1 MMEEQS
7 FVVPRGAVP
16 APLSHGGHG
25 GVALPGSSARPLKA
39 GSLLTMGAALGAT
52 AGLVQGRQGRQGRG
66 RKAVKRNV
74 LKKVVEVPEVTDVEK
89 GLGLTNFNPEKLGK
103 DLEQAAARYTKSPE
117 ILLKD
122 LEKQAAQLSGSVSK
136 VLPKELKDLKL
147 PRVDVPP
154 ELKVAIKDLTSKVEA
169 LLPKDLTKLAVH
181 MPPELSALLAHPEQ
195 LDPVKIPAG
204 VGTALVA
211 LLALRRGPQPW
222 LDELPRDYDFG
233 RIRSYWQR
241 RPFQLI
247 SRFVEAGLKV
257 GGYTFQLKLDELLN
271 RSDEMRPQRAVEA
284 RELITDLGVTFIKI
298 AQVWASRPDI
308 LPKEYLKEYEKL
320 LEQVRPFGKDLAL
333 ETLRRGENGRP
344 AIELFSD
351 LSVFDEPVAS
361 ASVGQ
366 VYKATLNGK
375 PVAVKVQRPDV
386 REQSTLDLYVIRTA
400 GALGAM
406 LPFDQIRRQSQQL
419 MELIDLTAPTFVKE
433 LDYEIEASN
442 QRRFAQTVED
452 CELIRDTIVV
462 PEILFANREVLVQEW
477 LDGKKLTEPGA
488 ASEQAGRVVKLL
500 LNSYMVQF
508 LETGYLHGDPHPGNF
523 ILMGDGRLGI
533 LDYGLMT
540 EITADKRMSF
550 IEFLMHLQAKEYRSC
565 LSDLINLEFF
575 PPALKEDK
583 EALDIIVPTLAT
595 TLATLYEEGGDLK
608 KKREMFAKQR
618 EEMKQAGKLDGLRE
632 KLQAISKKYA
642 GAFRLPPYFTLIL
655 RAFGTLEGLGL
666 KSDENFAIVKECF
679 PYIARRLIV
688 DDSFRMREALRSYLY
703 KGRSRIAVSRIDE
716 LSSGFG
722 TFTNLMKGS
731 RSESA
736 AAGGVRLDAAHAQGH
751 DATTAATATAPTAPT
766 LDSASR
772 EIAEVVF
779 SPQGNFLQ
787 DLLIDE
793 GVAAIDALSR
803 ATLLQLLRNLGPL
816 ALPLTLPLNFLL
828 GGGNPQRILS
838 REDKESLL
846 VLRRIVQLVDASRS
860 NSRTEAAETETT
872 DILQTVQRLQR
883 LQPLAQGL
891 LPSITPGAASF
902 AQRFARQLA
911 RRILLRLAD
920 DVERRASSALMMN

>member
-1 MMEEQS
+1 MEEQS
-7 FVVPRGAVP
+7 FVVPRTVPTGA
-16 APLSHGGHG
+16 
-25 GVALPGSSARPLKA
+25 SSAPTAGIVQNRHESGAPKALKA
-39 GSLLTMGAALGAT
+39 GGLLTLGAAVCAASVAKGRRAKVGGHRGT
-52 AGLVQGRQGRQGRG
+52 GVQRQ
-66 RKAVKRNV
+66 VV
-74 LKKVVEVPEVTDVEK
+74 KKVVEVPDVTDVEK
-89 GLGLTNFNPEKLGK
+89 GLGLTNFNPEKLGR
-103 DLEQAAARYTKSPE
+103 DLEHAATRYTKSPE
-117 ILLKD
+117 ALLKD
-122 LEKQAAQLSGSVSK
+122 LEHQAAQLSSAAK
-136 VLPKELKDLKL
+136 VILKDVKL
-147 PRVDVPP
+147 PQLPANVNVPP
-154 ELKVAIKDLTSKVEA
+154 EIKVAVKDLSSKVET
-169 LLPKDLTKLAVH
+169 LLPKDLSKFALH
-181 MPPELSALLAHPEQ
+181 MPPELAALMAHPET
-195 LDPVKIPAG
+195 LDPLKIPVG

-222 LDELPRDYDFG
+222 LDELPREYDFG
-233 RIRSYWQR
+233 RIRTYWQR
-241 RPFQLI
+241 RPFQLLT
-247 SRFVEAGLKV
+247 RFLEAGLKV
-257 GGYTFQLKLDELLN
+257 GGYTFQMKLDEALG

-333 ETLRRGENGRP
+333 ETLRRDESGP
-344 AIELFSD
+344 AAIDLFQD

-375 PVAVKVQRPDV
+375 TVAVKVQRPDV

-406 LPFDQIRRQSQQL
+406 LPFNQIRQQSKQL

-433 LDYEIEASN
+433 LDYEIEASH
-442 QRRFAQTVED
+442 QRRFADTVQD
-452 CELIRDTIVV
+452 CDLISDTIVV

-488 ASEQAGRVVKLL
+488 ASEQSGRVVKLL

-565 LSDLINLEFF
+565 LNDLINLEFF

-583 EALDIIVPTLAT
+583 EALDIIVPTLAN

-618 EEMKQAGKLDGLRE
+618 EEMKQAGKLDDLRE
-632 KLQAISKKYA
+632 KLQNISKKYA

-731 RSESA
+731 RTESA
-736 AAGGVRLDAAHAQGH
+736 AAGGVQLEKAPHEVHETNGTAVPP
-751 DATTAATATAPTAPT
+751 TAAPLS

-772 EIAEVVF
+772 EIAEVLF

-803 ATLLQLLRNLGPL
+803 ATLLQLLQNLGPL

-828 GGGNPQRILS
+828 GGGDNRRLLS

-846 VLRRIVQLVDASRS
+846 VLRRIVQLVDASRNGQAS
-860 NSRTEAAETETT
+860 ETEGTT
-872 DILQTVQRLQR
+872 DLLETVQRLQR

-920 DVERRASSALMMN
+920 DVERRASNALMFN

>member
-1 MMEEQS
+1 MEDQS
-7 FVVPRGAVP
+7 FVVPHSGLRGAVTVPSSGSHSGP
-16 APLSHGGHG
+16 AERLPSAGALSVG
-25 GVALPGSSARPLKA
+25 R
-39 GSLLTMGAALGAT
+39 AALGAGLAVGALA
-52 AGLVQGRQGRQGRG
+52 AGHAVGRRRARKSVQRQV
-66 RKAVKRNV
+66 VKMR
-74 LKKVVEVPEVTDVEK
+74 VEVPEVADVEE
-89 GLGLTNFNPEKLGK
+89 GLGLTGLNVEKLAK
-103 DLEQAAARYTKSPE
+103 DLEQTATRWAQHPE
-117 ILLKD
+117 
-122 LEKQAAQLSGSVSK
+122 K
-136 VLPKELKDLKL
+136 VLGDVERQATQVAKAAEKMLPKVPDLPLPVEAKVALKELS
-147 PRVDVPP
+147 V
-154 ELKVAIKDLTSKVEA
+154 KVEA
-169 LLPKDLTKLAVH
+169 LLESQNLKALATYL
-181 MPPELSALLAHPEQ
+181 PPELATLLAHPEV
-195 LDPVKIPAG
+195 LDPVKLPAG
-204 VGTALVA
+204 LGAALVA

-222 LDELPRDYDFG
+222 LDELPREYDFG
-233 RIRSYWQR
+233 RIRTYWQR
-241 RPFQLI
+241 RPLQLLT
-247 SRFVEAGLKV
+247 RFIEAGLKV
-257 GGYTFQLKLDELLN
+257 GGYTFQMKLDELLE

-333 ETLRRGENGRP
+333 ETLRRGDSGRP
-344 AIELFSD
+344 AVELFQD
-351 LSVFDEPVAS
+351 LSVFDAPVAS

-366 VYKATLNGK
+366 VYKATMNGK
-375 PVAVKVQRPDV
+375 TVAVKVQRPDV

-400 GALGAM
+400 AALGAM
-406 LPFDQIRRQSQQL
+406 LPFDQLQRQSKQL

-433 LDYEIEASN
+433 LDYEIEASH
-442 QRRFAQTVED
+442 QRRFAETVESCD
-452 CELIRDTIVV
+452 LIRDTIVV

-488 ASEQAGRVVKLL
+488 AQEQAGRVVKLL

-550 IEFLMHLQAKEYRSC
+550 IEFLMHLQAKEYKSC
-565 LSDLINLEFF
+565 LTDLINLEFF

-618 EEMKQAGKLDGLRE
+618 EEMKEAGKLDGLRE

-655 RAFGTLEGLGL
+655 RAFSTLEGLGL

-722 TFTNLMKGS
+722 NFTNLMKGS

-736 AAGGVRLDAAHAQGH
+736 AAGGVRAP
-751 DATTAATATAPTAPT
+751 ATTGPAAGHAEGGAERSSARPQ

-772 EIAEVVF
+772 EIAEVIF
-779 SPQGNFLQ
+779 SAEGNFLQ

-828 GGGNPQRILS
+828 GGSSGSRLLS

-846 VLRRIVQLVDASRS
+846 VIRRIVQLVDASRDA
-860 NSRTEAAETETT
+860 NSDDEGA
-872 DILQTVQRLQR
+872 DLGQTVQRLQR

-920 DVERRASSALMMN
+920 DVERRASNALMMN

>member
-1 MMEEQS
+1 
-7 FVVPRGAVP
+7 
-16 APLSHGGHG
+16 
-25 GVALPGSSARPLKA
+25 
-39 GSLLTMGAALGAT
+39 
-52 AGLVQGRQGRQGRG
+52 
-66 RKAVKRNV
+66 
-74 LKKVVEVPEVTDVEK
+74 
-89 GLGLTNFNPEKLGK
+89 
-103 DLEQAAARYTKSPE
+103 
-117 ILLKD
+117 
-122 LEKQAAQLSGSVSK
+122 
-136 VLPKELKDLKL
+136 
-147 PRVDVPP
+147 
-154 ELKVAIKDLTSKVEA
+154 
-169 LLPKDLTKLAVH
+169 
-181 MPPELSALLAHPEQ
+181 
-195 LDPVKIPAG
+195 
-204 VGTALVA
+204 
-211 LLALRRGPQPW
+211 
-222 LDELPRDYDFG
+222 
-233 RIRSYWQR
+233 
-241 RPFQLI
+241 
-247 SRFVEAGLKV
+247 
-257 GGYTFQLKLDELLN
+257 
-271 RSDEMRPQRAVEA
+271 
-284 RELITDLGVTFIKI
+284 
-298 AQVWASRPDI
+298 
-308 LPKEYLKEYEKL
+308 
-320 LEQVRPFGKDLAL
+320 
-333 ETLRRGENGRP
+333 
-344 AIELFSD
+344 
-351 LSVFDEPVAS
+351 
-361 ASVGQ
+361 
-366 VYKATLNGK
+366 
-375 PVAVKVQRPDV
+375 
-386 REQSTLDLYVIRTA
+386 
-400 GALGAM
+400 
-406 LPFDQIRRQSQQL
+406 
-419 MELIDLTAPTFVKE
+419 
-433 LDYEIEASN
+433 
-442 QRRFAQTVED
+442 
-452 CELIRDTIVV
+452 
-462 PEILFANREVLVQEW
+462 
-477 LDGKKLTEPGA
+477 
-488 ASEQAGRVVKLL
+488 
-500 LNSYMVQF
+500 
-508 LETGYLHGDPHPGNF
+508 
-523 ILMGDGRLGI
+523 
-533 LDYGLMT
+533 
-540 EITADKRMSF
+540 
-550 IEFLMHLQAKEYRSC
+550 MHLQAKEYRSC

-736 AAGGVRLDAAHAQGH
+736 AAGGVRLDSARADGH
-751 DATTAATATAPTAPT
+751 DAATAAATAPT

-828 GGGNPQRILS
+828 GSGNPQRILS

-860 NSRTEAAETETT
+860 NSRTEAAENETT
-872 DILQTVQRLQR
+872 DVLQTVQRLQR

>member
-1 MMEEQS
+1 MEEQS

-16 APLSHGGHG
+16 SPLSHGGHG
-25 GVALPGSSARPLKA
+25 GLALPTGSSARPLKA

-122 LEKQAAQLSGSVSK
+122 LEKQAAQLSSSASK
-136 VLPKELKDLKL
+136 ILPKELKDLKL
-147 PRVDVPP
+147 PTVDVPP

-169 LLPKDLTKLAVH
+169 LLPKDFAKLAVH
-181 MPPELSALLAHPEQ
+181 MPPELAALLAHPEQ

-257 GGYTFQLKLDELLN
+257 GGYTFQLKVDELLN

-366 VYKATLNGK
+366 VYKATMNGK

-488 ASEQAGRVVKLL
+488 ASDQAGRVVKLL

-736 AAGGVRLDAAHAQGH
+736 AAGGVRLDSARADGH
-751 DATTAATATAPTAPT
+751 DAATAAATAPT

-828 GGGNPQRILS
+828 GSGNPQRILS

-860 NSRTEAAETETT
+860 NSRTEAAENETT
-872 DILQTVQRLQR
+872 DVLQTVQRLQR

>member
-1 MMEEQS
+1 MEDQS
-7 FVVPRGAVP
+7 FVVPHSGLRGAVTVPSSGSHSGP
-16 APLSHGGHG
+16 AERLPSAGALSVG
-25 GVALPGSSARPLKA
+25 R
-39 GSLLTMGAALGAT
+39 AALGAGLAVGALA
-52 AGLVQGRQGRQGRG
+52 AGHAVGRRRARKSVQRQV
-66 RKAVKRNV
+66 VKMR
-74 LKKVVEVPEVTDVEK
+74 VEVPEVADVEE
-89 GLGLTNFNPEKLGK
+89 GLGLTGLNVEKLAK
-103 DLEQAAARYTKSPE
+103 DLEQTATRWAQHPE
-117 ILLKD
+117 
-122 LEKQAAQLSGSVSK
+122 K
-136 VLPKELKDLKL
+136 VLGDVERQATQVAKAAEKMLPKVPDLPLPVEAKVALKELS
-147 PRVDVPP
+147 V
-154 ELKVAIKDLTSKVEA
+154 KVEA
-169 LLPKDLTKLAVH
+169 LLESQNLKALATYL
-181 MPPELSALLAHPEQ
+181 PPELATLLAHPEV
-195 LDPVKIPAG
+195 LDPVKLPAG
-204 VGTALVA
+204 LGAALVA

-222 LDELPRDYDFG
+222 LDELPREYDFG
-233 RIRSYWQR
+233 RIRTYWQR
-241 RPFQLI
+241 RPLQLLT
-247 SRFVEAGLKV
+247 RFIEAGLKV
-257 GGYTFQLKLDELLN
+257 GGYTFQMKLDELLE

-333 ETLRRGENGRP
+333 ETLRRGDSGRP
-344 AIELFSD
+344 AVELFQD
-351 LSVFDEPVAS
+351 LSVFDAPVAS

-366 VYKATLNGK
+366 VYKATMNGK
-375 PVAVKVQRPDV
+375 TVAVKVQRPDV

-400 GALGAM
+400 AALGAM
-406 LPFDQIRRQSQQL
+406 LPFDQLQRQSKQL

-433 LDYEIEASN
+433 LDYEIEASH
-442 QRRFAQTVED
+442 QRRFAETVESCD
-452 CELIRDTIVV
+452 LIRDTIVV
-462 PEILFANREVLVQEW
+462 PEILFANRAVLWQEW

-488 ASEQAGRVVKLL
+488 AQEQAGRVVKLL

-550 IEFLMHLQAKEYRSC
+550 IEFLMHLQAKEYKSC
-565 LSDLINLEFF
+565 LTDLINLEFF

-618 EEMKQAGKLDGLRE
+618 EEMKEAGKLDGLRE

-655 RAFGTLEGLGL
+655 RAFSTLEGLGL

-722 TFTNLMKGS
+722 NFTNLMKGS

-736 AAGGVRLDAAHAQGH
+736 AAGGVRAP
-751 DATTAATATAPTAPT
+751 ATTGPAAGHAEGGAERSSARPQ

-772 EIAEVVF
+772 EIAEVIF
-779 SPQGNFLQ
+779 SAEGNFLQ

-828 GGGNPQRILS
+828 GGSSGSRLLS

-846 VLRRIVQLVDASRS
+846 VIRRIVQLVDASRDA
-860 NSRTEAAETETT
+860 NSDDEGA
-872 DILQTVQRLQR
+872 DLGQTVQRLQR

-920 DVERRASSALMMN
+920 DVERRASNALMMN

>member
-1 MMEEQS
+1 MEEQS

-16 APLSHGGHG
+16 SPLSHGGHG
-25 GVALPGSSARPLKA
+25 GLALPTGSSARPLKA

-122 LEKQAAQLSGSVSK
+122 LEKQAAQLSSSASK
-136 VLPKELKDLKL
+136 ILPKELKDLKL
-147 PRVDVPP
+147 PTVDVPP

-169 LLPKDLTKLAVH
+169 LLPKDFAKLAVH
-181 MPPELSALLAHPEQ
+181 MPPELAALLAHPEQ

-257 GGYTFQLKLDELLN
+257 GGYTFQLKVDELLN

-366 VYKATLNGK
+366 VYKATMNGK

-488 ASEQAGRVVKLL
+488 ASDQAGRVVKLL

-703 KGRSRIAVSRIDE
+703 KDRSRIAVSRIDE

-736 AAGGVRLDAAHAQGH
+736 AAGGVRLDSARADGH
-751 DATTAATATAPTAPT
+751 DAATAAATAPT

-828 GGGNPQRILS
+828 GSGNPQRILS

-860 NSRTEAAETETT
+860 NSRTEAAENETT
-872 DILQTVQRLQR
+872 DVLQTVQRLQR